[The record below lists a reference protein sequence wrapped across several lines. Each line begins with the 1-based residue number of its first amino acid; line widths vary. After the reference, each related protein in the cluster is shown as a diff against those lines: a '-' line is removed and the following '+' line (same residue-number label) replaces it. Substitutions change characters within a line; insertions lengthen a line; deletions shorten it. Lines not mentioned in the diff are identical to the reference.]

1 MLRQVLQV
9 VLLMALLTTL
19 AVSSIP
25 AFAQTTCRCFSGC
38 FSCSK
43 GGHKG
48 ECKFDKKTN
57 QCVNV
62 SCSGYCY

>member
-9 VLLMALLTTL
+9 VLLVALLTTL

-25 AFAQTTCRCFSGC
+25 AFAQTTCYCMN
-38 FSCSK
+38 
-43 GGHKG
+43 GGFGGKKKFPQL
-48 ECKFDKKTN
+48 CKFDKKTN